1 MKTNTSISA
10 VSLRN
15 EWICNTI
22 MIHGILLCM
31 FLHVGS
37 NHPYPDSGVVSLQG
51 ERLCPSNINE
61 QNMIGLVISHSLDRL
76 SPRPPIYTTVY
87 FLMLSYPM
95 TFLMTCQRWHV
106 SPRNAP
112 VCKQGLQDNNHFSS
126 LKRIKDIWYE
136 PATALN
142 VFKTFGSLLN
152 PLH

>member
-1 MKTNTSISA
+1 MKTNTSILPA
-10 VSLRN
+10 SLWN

-22 MIHGILLCM
+22 MIHGILLCL

-37 NHPYPDSGVVSLQG
+37 NHPYPSVIISGFWSSFAPRWAPMSIQYKWAKHDRPGCL
-51 ERLCPSNINE
+51 
-61 QNMIGLVISHSLDRL
+61 LDRL

-87 FLMLSYPM
+87 FLMFSYPM

-112 VCKQGLQDNNHFSS
+112 VRKQGLQDNNHFSS
-126 LKRIKDIWYE
+126 RYE